1 MESLIV
7 EIAKTTWWIIVVG
20 VLGLGFRVYGKA
32 MAEQWR
38 VRRRLAMQG
47 VKGPPPSLFRGNVPE
62 MQEIQSQTLVK
73 YSKKYYSGDNII
85 AHDYTSSLFPYLD
98 HWRKQYGRVYTY
110 STGLKQHLYMNH
122 PEVVKELNQANT
134 LNLGKVSYVTK
145 RLKSVLGRGVIT
157 SNGPHWAHQRRIIAP
172 EFFLDKV
179 KCMVGLMV
187 DSAMPMLSKWE
198 DMVMMKSHGDNM
210 VCDIRVDEDL
220 RAVSADVISRACFG
234 SSFSK
239 GKEIFSKLRS
249 LQKAITHHNILF
261 SLNGFTAVPESNVS
275 LEELE
280 RHVETLIWETV
291 KEREK
296 KCVGD
301 HHKKDL
307 MQLILEG
314 AMSSCDGSSLEDK
327 KPSYRSFVVDNCK
340 SIYFAGHETSAIA
353 VSWCLMLLALNPS
366 WQTKIRD
373 EVLRFCKNGIPDADS
388 ISNLKTVTM
397 VIQETLR
404 LYPPAA
410 FVSRE
415 ALEDTKLGSL
425 MVPKGVCIWTLIPT
439 LHRDPEIWGDDAN
452 EFKPERFS
460 EGVSKACKYPQS
472 FVPFGLGTRLCLGK
486 NFGMMELKVL
496 VSLIVSRFSF
506 TLSPSYQHSPVF
518 RMLVEP
524 QHGVII
530 RVIKQ

>member
-1 MESLIV
+1 MESLTL
-7 EIAKTTWWIIVVG
+7 EIAKTIWWILVIA
-20 VLGLGFRVYGKA
+20 VLGLGFWVYGKA
-32 MAEQWR
+32 IAELWR
-38 VRRRLAMQG
+38 VRRRLAVQG
-47 VKGPPPSLFRGNVPE
+47 VKGPPPSLFCGNVPE
-62 MQEIQSQTLVK
+62 MQRIQSQTTIN
-73 YSKKYYSGDNII
+73 SKQYSGDNII

-110 STGLKQHLYMNH
+110 STGMKQHLYMNH
-122 PEVVKELNQANT
+122 PEMVKELNQANT
-134 LNLGKVSYVTK
+134 LTLGKVSYVTK
-145 RLKSVLGRGVIT
+145 RLKSILGRGVIT

-179 KCMVGLMV
+179 KGMVGLV
-187 DSAMPMLSKWE
+187 VESALPMLTKWE
-198 DMVMMKSHGDNM
+198 EM

-239 GKEIFSKLRS
+239 GKEIFSKLRC

-261 SLNGFTAVPESNVS
+261 SRNGFSDIVFGTKKLGNGKID
-275 LEELE
+275 ELE
-280 RHVETLIWETV
+280 KHVESLIWETV

-296 KCVGD
+296 ESVED
-301 HHKKDL
+301 HKKDL

-314 AMSSCDGSSLEDK
+314 AMSSSDGSLEDK
-327 KPSYRSFVVDNCK
+327 SSSYKSFVVDNCK
-340 SIYFAGHETSAIA
+340 SIYFAGHETTAVA

-366 WQTKIRD
+366 WQTRIRD
-373 EVLRFCKNGIPDADS
+373 EVFRFCKNGIPDANS

-415 ALEDTKLGSL
+415 ALADTKLGSL
-425 MVPKGVCIWTLIPT
+425 IVPKGVCIWTLIPT
-439 LHRDPEIWGDDAN
+439 LHRDPEIWGPDAN

-460 EGVSKACKYPQS
+460 EGVSKACKHPQS

-506 TLSPSYQHSPVF
+506 TLSPTYQHSPVF

-524 QHGVII
+524 QHGVVI
-530 RVIKQ
+530 RVIRH

>member
-1 MESLIV
+1 MESLVV
-7 EIAKTTWWIIVVG
+7 EMGKTIGLIIIVG
-20 VLGLGFRVYGKA
+20 VLGLGIGLIGKV
-32 MAEQWR
+32 MVEQWR
-38 VRRRLAMQG
+38 VRRRLRLQG

-62 MQEIQSQTLVK
+62 MQKIQSQTIINSK
-73 YSKKYYSGDNII
+73 HYSAYNII

-110 STGLKQHLYMNH
+110 STGVKQHLYMNH

-145 RLKSVLGRGVIT
+145 RLKSILGRGVIT

-179 KCMVGLMV
+179 KGMVGLMV
-187 DSAMPMLSKWE
+187 ESAMPMLSKWE
-198 DMVMMKSHGDNM
+198 EMVNREGEM

-220 RAVSADVISRACFG
+220 RALSADVISRACFG

-239 GKEIFSKLRS
+239 GKEIFSKLRC

-261 SLNGFTAVPESNVS
+261 SLNGFTDSVFGNKKHGNGKID
-275 LEELE
+275 ELE
-280 RHVETLIWETV
+280 RHVESLIWETV
-291 KEREK
+291 KERQ
-296 KCVGD
+296 CLGD
-301 HHKKDL
+301 HKKDL

-314 AMSSCDGSSLEDK
+314 AMSSLEDK
-327 KPSYRSFVVDNCK
+327 TLSYRSFVVDNCK
-340 SIYFAGHETSAIA
+340 SIYFAGHETTAVA
-353 VSWCLMLLALNPS
+353 VSWCLMLLGLNPS
-366 WQTKIRD
+366 WQTRIRD
-373 EVLRFCKNGIPDADS
+373 EVFRFCKNGIPDADS
-388 ISNLKTVTM
+388 IPNLKTVTM

-415 ALEDTKLGSL
+415 ALADTKLGRL
-425 MVPKGVCIWTLIPT
+425 VVPKGVCMWTLVPT
-439 LHRDPEIWGDDAN
+439 LHRDPEIWGADAN
-452 EFKPERFS
+452 EFKPERFN
-460 EGVSKACKYPQS
+460 EGVSKACKYPHS

-486 NFGMMELKVL
+486 NFGMIELKVL

-506 TLSPSYQHSPVF
+506 TLSPTYQHSPVF

-524 QHGVII
+524 QHGVVI
-530 RVIKQ
+530 RVSRH

>member
-1 MESLIV
+1 MESFIV
-7 EIAKTTWWIIVVG
+7 EMVKTIWWILVIG
-20 VLGLGFRVYGKA
+20 VLGLGFRVYGKPI
-32 MAEQWR
+32 AEQWR
-38 VRRRLAMQG
+38 VRRKLAVQG
-47 VKGPPPSLFRGNVPE
+47 VKGPPPSVFRGNVPE
-62 MQEIQSQTLVK
+62 MQRIQSQTMINSK
-73 YSKKYYSGDNII
+73 QYSSDNII

-110 STGLKQHLYMNH
+110 STGMKQHLYMNH
-122 PEVVKELNQANT
+122 PEMVKELNLANT

-145 RLKSVLGRGVIT
+145 RLKSILGRGVIT

-172 EFFLDKV
+172 EFFLDKA
-179 KCMVGLMV
+179 KGMVGLMV
-187 DSAMPMLSKWE
+187 ESAMPMISKWE
-198 DMVMMKSHGDNM
+198 EMVKRGEGEM

-220 RAVSADVISRACFG
+220 RAASADVISRACFG

-239 GKEIFSKLRS
+239 GKEIFSKLRC
-249 LQKAITHHNILF
+249 LQKAITDHNILF
-261 SLNGFTAVPESNVS
+261 SLNGFTDIVFGTKKLANGKID
-275 LEELE
+275 ELE
-280 RHVETLIWETV
+280 KHVESLIWETV

-296 KCVGD
+296 ECEGD
-301 HHKKDL
+301 HKKDL

-314 AMSSCDGSSLEDK
+314 AMSSCDGNLEDK
-327 KPSYRSFVVDNCK
+327 SSSYKSFVVDNCK
-340 SIYFAGHETSAIA
+340 SIYFAGHETTAVA
-353 VSWCLMLLALNPS
+353 VSWCLMLLGLNPS
-366 WQTKIRD
+366 WQTRIRD
-373 EVLRFCKNGIPDADS
+373 EVFRFCKNGIPDADS

-415 ALEDTKLGSL
+415 ALADTKLGSL
-425 MVPKGVCIWTLIPT
+425 IVPKGVCIWTLIPT
-439 LHRDPEIWGDDAN
+439 LHRDPEIWGADAN

-506 TLSPSYQHSPVF
+506 TLSPTYQHSPVF

-524 QHGVII
+524 QHGVVI
-530 RVIKQ
+530 RVIRQ